1 MITRKKLDS
10 IKFVVNNSN
19 YVSINENNI
28 DNIINLLSESK
39 RGSWLIRKVLGKI

>member
-1 MITRKKLDS
+1 MQI
-10 IKFVVNNSN
+10 NSLTLPAAN
-19 YVSINENNI
+19 RLVADYKNEE

>member
-28 DNIINLLSESK
+28 DNITHCAS
-39 RGSWLIRKVLGKI
+39 